1 MNISKWSIN
10 KHMKRYSTELV
21 EMQIKT
27 TVRYHFTPTRMA
39 IKKKKKRETRVAE
52 DVAELE
58 PSYAAGRN
66 VKWWCMVQPF
76 WKSLQFLKKL
86 KTDLALIQQLY
97 S

>member
-1 MNISKWSIN
+1 MLN
-10 KHMKRYSTELV
+10 TV

-27 TVRYHFTPTRMA
+27 TVRHHFTPTRMA
-39 IKKKKKRETRVAE
+39 IKKKKTKNRETSELERMGK
-52 DVAELE
+52 LE

-66 VKWWCMVQPF
+66 VKRWCMVQPS

-86 KTDLALIQQLY
+86 KTDLALIQQFY